1 MRLLLP
7 VLIVV
12 TSALASAA
20 RPNSM
25 AGRRFCASSIAGRF
39 DSDARQDRA
48 IVFSSRRECDL
59 MDGRD
64 WHLVVRLAT
73 GRAYRR
79 ALGHDLP
86 AFAEGRAG
94 CEPTCIARS
103 APDFNRDGRHE
114 LEVALQEGAYEEQR
128 GVYALVDGR
137 LRRLR
142 GDRGRFSFSYGG
154 SIAHGAFV
162 VCRTIGQ
169 HHHVVAVDWGTNGSG
184 RFSRRNR
191 LCVRRRALPLPQPPN
206 THVDSAP
213 RAPARTRPPLL
224 IVQLAR

>member
-1 MRLLLP
+1 
-7 VLIVV
+7 
-12 TSALASAA
+12 
-20 RPNSM
+20 
-25 AGRRFCASSIAGRF
+25 
-39 DSDARQDRA
+39 
-48 IVFSSRRECDL
+48 
-59 MDGRD
+59 RD

-154 SIAHGAFV
+154 SIAPGAFV

-184 RFSRRNR
+184 RVSADETVYAFDGVRFRFLSRRTR
-191 LCVRRRALPLPQPPN
+191 TWTQRRVPPRVRG
-206 THVDSAP
+206 
-213 RAPARTRPPLL
+213 RPC
-224 IVQLAR
+224 